1 MKARIAVTAGL
12 TLAAFSAPAFA
23 QDTTSSV
30 TTTTTAPPPA
40 TVVQTA
46 PAEQPPPSTVVVQPS
61 PAPVGQTTT
70 TSGPLATNSHE
81 AHEERVE
88 GAAPNRYLLTT
99 GIVLLGVP
107 YLTSVIVAASSNHQ
121 GDSHLFVP
129 LAGPWMDFADRGPCP
144 AGANCDTEATN
155 KVLLGADGVL
165 QALGALEIIGAF
177 VMPERRMTA
186 TMHST
191 ALNADVT
198 FTPAKV
204 GGTGYG
210 LAALATF

>member
-12 TLAAFSAPAFA
+12 TLAALSAPAFA

-46 PAEQPPPSTVVVQPS
+46 PAAQPPPSTVVVQPT

-70 TSGPLATNSHE
+70 TSAPLASNS
-81 AHEERVE
+81 HEERVE
-88 GAAPNRYLLTT
+88 GAAPNRYLLST

-107 YLTSVIVAASSNHQ
+107 YLSSVIVAAASSHQ

-129 LAGPWMDFADRGPCP
+129 LAGPWMDMADRGGCP
-144 AGANCDTEATN
+144 AGSSCDPEATN

-177 VMPERRMTA
+177 LMPERRMTA